1 MSFIHKQQF
10 ENDSI
15 KALDAAIQDL
25 ENQYGSIANQLL
37 ELYLQRDRLIIEQRR
52 IDNTKF
58 SKEERKCQSM
68 KF

>member
-10 ENDSI
+10 ETDDIKSLND
-15 KALDAAIQDL
+15 AIQAL

-52 IDNTKF
+52 IDSIKF
-58 SKEERKCQSM
+58 SKINGT
-68 KF
+68 